1 MSHRKKENK
10 STKKNKVAGGSGIK
24 TAWIRTILVVFVLM
38 LYGNTTKY
46 EFTLDD
52 DIFYLKHGSVQKGV
66 SGIAEF
72 FSHGSME
79 KFDGTLGE
87 QPYRPLTLLSF
98 AIEKD
103 LFNNKAS
110 SSHFINVLLYILIL
124 QVLFGLLLRLFPKIH
139 PIVSAAVVL
148 LFAAHPIHT
157 EVVASV
163 KSRDELLAGL
173 FGLMAWLYALPKQS
187 QEHISLKSLIASLT
201 CFALALFS
209 KESAITF
216 ALVIPLSYYMLVNP
230 DLKSAGKKSLSYFSI
245 GILFVLLRMA
255 VIGGTAAES
264 VIPVHENILKN
275 AEGFGEATAT
285 RMEIL
290 FHYLKLLVVPWPLS
304 WDYSFNQIPIMNWSN
319 AIPWISLFLYVSLL
333 ASALYLFKKKPILSF
348 AILFFF
354 TTMAPTSNIFF
365 INLSTLGERFLF
377 IPSLGFVLALI
388 VIISG
393 LLKLDMNNLSRS
405 GQRMFKNIVLII
417 LVLYSGLSFSRSA
430 DWKSNLSLF
439 ESGAINSSNSSRA
452 HYSLATEY
460 TRQADAAVDTKNRRE
475 FLSKAMDHFKISLD
489 IWPNNV
495 MSLYNLS
502 NTLCKVNDT
511 SLAIVNY
518 KKAVKINPA
527 YMGALNN
534 LGGVYMSRNQPDSAL
549 LYLKQ
554 GYSFNQSDVSL
565 LTNIAFVSFIAKNYE
580 QAIEYANKAIALDP
594 QSKKSYNVLIDSYN
608 LLGKPDEAAR
618 YQKARD
624 SNFR

>member
-124 QVLFGLLLRLFPKIH
+124 QVLFGLLLRLFPKIN

>member
-1 MSHRKKENK
+1 
-10 STKKNKVAGGSGIK
+10 
-24 TAWIRTILVVFVLM
+24 
-38 LYGNTTKY
+38 
-46 EFTLDD
+46 
-52 DIFYLKHGSVQKGV
+52 
-66 SGIAEF
+66 
-72 FSHGSME
+72 
-79 KFDGTLGE
+79 
-87 QPYRPLTLLSF
+87 
-98 AIEKD
+98 
-103 LFNNKAS
+103 
-110 SSHFINVLLYILIL
+110 
-124 QVLFGLLLRLFPKIH
+124 
-139 PIVSAAVVL
+139 
-148 LFAAHPIHT
+148 
-157 EVVASV
+157 
-163 KSRDELLAGL
+163 
-173 FGLMAWLYALPKQS
+173 
-187 QEHISLKSLIASLT
+187 
-201 CFALALFS
+201 
-209 KESAITF
+209 
-216 ALVIPLSYYMLVNP
+216 
-230 DLKSAGKKSLSYFSI
+230 
-245 GILFVLLRMA
+245 
-255 VIGGTAAES
+255 
-264 VIPVHENILKN
+264 
-275 AEGFGEATAT
+275 
-285 RMEIL
+285 
-290 FHYLKLLVVPWPLS
+290 
-304 WDYSFNQIPIMNWSN
+304 
-319 AIPWISLFLYVSLL
+319 
-333 ASALYLFKKKPILSF
+333 
-348 AILFFF
+348 
-354 TTMAPTSNIFF
+354 
-365 INLSTLGERFLF
+365 
-377 IPSLGFVLALI
+377 
-388 VIISG
+388 
-393 LLKLDMNNLSRS
+393 
-405 GQRMFKNIVLII
+405 MFKNIVLII

-475 FLSKAMDHFKISLD
+475 FLSKAMVHFKISLD

-495 MSLYNLS
+495 MSLYNLA

>member
-124 QVLFGLLLRLFPKIH
+124 QVLFGLLLRLFPKIN

-393 LLKLDMNNLSRS
+393 LLKLDMNNLNRS